1 MFFFIIKQIRVLGKY
16 CKKWQGTQS
25 TDKMHRTF
33 IHYAPKELSRLMQG
47 CDVITV

>member
-33 IHYAPKELSRLMQG
+33 IQKLCPKGAVEAYARL
-47 CDVITV
+47 